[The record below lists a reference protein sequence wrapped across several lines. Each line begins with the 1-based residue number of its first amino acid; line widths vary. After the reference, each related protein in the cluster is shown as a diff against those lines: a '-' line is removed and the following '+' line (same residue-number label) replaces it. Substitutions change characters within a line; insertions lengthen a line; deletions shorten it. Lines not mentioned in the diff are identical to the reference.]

1 MNLIAFL
8 ISICMLCVMIYDR
21 SGVGVIVM
29 TAISIL
35 CFNEIKEDDI

>member
-1 MNLIAFL
+1 MNFIAFL

-21 SGVGVIVM
+21 DGVGVMVM

-35 CFNEIKEDDI
+35 CFNEIRKE